1 MVEWS
6 AGLETL
12 GFSLGNVFLAVTLI
26 LLVRMTRKH
35 VPKVGAVGLSFW
47 ELGVEAIK

>member
-1 MVEWS
+1 MSGWS
-6 AGLETL
+6 LETL

-35 VPKVGAVGLSFW
+35 VPKVRPSFS
-47 ELGVEAIK
+47 